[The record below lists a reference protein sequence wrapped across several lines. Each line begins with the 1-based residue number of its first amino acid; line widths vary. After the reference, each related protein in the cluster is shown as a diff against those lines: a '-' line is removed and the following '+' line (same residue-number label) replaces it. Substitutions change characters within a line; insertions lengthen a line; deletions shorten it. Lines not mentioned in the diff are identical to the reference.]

1 MMRKNPYPTSPSR
14 GFTLIEL
21 LVVVGI
27 MAAMLSVAAIGIQ
40 NIDKGQATVSG
51 LSQAQALMDEA
62 RNLAVG
68 RGTRAR
74 LCIHGDASEEDR
86 NFRFLVV
93 AYEEVERDA
102 DGEIVSSSW
111 KVTSRGTFLPNGVY
125 FHPNF
130 SQQAASQI
138 RGLGTYGSNGSG
150 VKFPS
155 NGKSVN
161 QPPYYYYEFNAEGL
175 CTEAGQSD
183 PGAAFVLCRG
193 VTGPGANEPR
203 VIGNDVEGFVIWRN
217 GRTSP
222 IRDTDVISSSNGN

>member
-1 MMRKNPYPTSPSR
+1 MRKNPYPSPSPR
-14 GFTLIEL
+14 GFTLVEL

-51 LSQAQALMDEA
+51 LSQTQALMDEA

-74 LCIHGDASEEDR
+74 LCIHSDPSENDR
-86 NFRFLVV
+86 NLRFIVI
-93 AYEEVERDA
+93 AYEEIERDDSGA
-102 DGEIVSSSW
+102 VTNTSW
-111 KVTSRGTFLPNGVY
+111 KVESRGTFLPTGVY
-125 FHPNF
+125 FHPGL
-130 SQQAASQI
+130 SQQAGSQI
-138 RGLGTYGSNGSG
+138 DGLGSYGSNGTG
-150 VKFPS
+150 VRFP
-155 NGKSVN
+155 GDGRSVR

-175 CTEAGQSD
+175 CSEAGSNA

-193 VTGPGANEPR
+193 VTPQGATEPK
-203 VIGNDVEGFVIWRN
+203 VVGNDVEGFIIWRN

-222 IRDTDVISSSNGN
+222 IRDTDVISN